1 MKAQGM
7 TTSSLRTRISTKSRR
22 ISRACDMPNCVY
34 ISSFFLDIWCLLP
47 CYWWIQVLQS
57 LRPLGLLVIFNRTH
71 AYFGLCIKVYGWW
84 IWCNNSELPFNLPNY
99 LGFIFFLIFCQFD
112 GVVDEVFNLELL
124 FYIVNLMLV
133 AIEFLWYIV
142 FLGVIDQC
150 YLEEKILWTIRFLE
164 VFCGV
169 PSGCVLLVD
178 SISQRELFTPG
189 EFRQKKNW
197 VCYGLFRVLHQ
208 SRISLLFKATLP
220 HWKQRRIPFY
230 FIFFQFSIP
239 EIRLEGLV
247 NFLVLFL
254 HRTCFLF

>member
-1 MKAQGM
+1 M
-7 TTSSLRTRISTKSRR
+7 LI
-22 ISRACDMPNCVY
+22 
-34 ISSFFLDIWCLLP
+34 
-47 CYWWIQVLQS
+47 
-57 LRPLGLLVIFNRTH
+57 LV
-71 AYFGLCIKVYGWW
+71 LCIKVYGWW

-133 AIEFLWYIV
+133 AIEFLWYID

-189 EFRQKKNW
+189 ESRQEKNW

-220 HWKQRRIPFY
+220 HWKQSVFH
-230 FIFFQFSIP
+230 FILFFFN
-239 EIRLEGLV
+239 LV
-247 NFLVLFL
+247 FMRYVWKAWSVFWCCFCIG
-254 HRTCFLF
+254 HVFCSKVQTCIFLFDLLWESPK